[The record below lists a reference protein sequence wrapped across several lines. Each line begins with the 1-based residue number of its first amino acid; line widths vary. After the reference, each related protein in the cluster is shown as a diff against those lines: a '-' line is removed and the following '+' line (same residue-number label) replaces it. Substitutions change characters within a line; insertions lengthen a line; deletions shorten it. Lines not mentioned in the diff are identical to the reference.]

1 MRDRLPVR
9 LLTPE
14 GIFFEGEAL
23 YALVET
29 ASGPIGIYPNHDT
42 YLGSLRKGGK
52 VTLAMGDHE
61 VSYLSSGGMLLV
73 DPDGLTLDSPSFR
86 PLS

>member
-14 GIFFEGEAL
+14 GILFEGEAL

-29 ASGPIGIYPNHDT
+29 GTGPIGIYPNHDT
-42 YLGSLRKGGK
+42 YLGSLRKGGR
-52 VTLAMGDHE
+52 VTLALGE
-61 VSYLSSGGMLLV
+61 KEAVYLSSGGMLLM

>member
-14 GIFFEGEAL
+14 GTLFEGEVL

-29 ASGPIGIYPNHDT
+29 SDGPVGIYPNHDT
-42 YLGSLRKGGK
+42 YLGSLRKGGR
-52 VTLAMGDHE
+52 VTLALEDH
-61 VSYLSSGGMLLV
+61 VLSYLSSGGMLLM
-73 DPDGLTLDSPSFR
+73 DPEGLTLSSPSFR
-86 PLS
+86 LLS

>member
-14 GIFFEGEAL
+14 GILFEGEAL

-29 ASGPIGIYPNHDT
+29 STGPVGIYPNHDT
-42 YLGSLRKGGK
+42 YLGSLRKGGR
-52 VTLAMGDHE
+52 VTLALEDHE
-61 VSYLSSGGMLLV
+61 LSYLSSGGMLLM
-73 DPDGLTLDSPSFR
+73 DPEGLTLSSPSFR
-86 PLS
+86 LLS